1 MSGNLMFSSKA
12 KFGSKLSTRID
23 ADGKEVAVEVRED
36 EDQKVKLQ
44 EIIDLLLAAGYF
56 RARIKGLSSFDKIVG
71 GMTWCIETCNF
82 DVDVDLLF
90 QENLTIG
97 QKISLTEKI
106 VRVLPKMKC
115 PHNIEP
121 HQIQGL
127 DFIHVFPVVQ
137 WLVKR
142 VLETRD
148 ETGGLTRAF
157 AMSQFRKAHPG
168 VGVKHGATIESIM
181 AIKEAYRPQRRFR
194 RIRKNAEVDET
205 EESEA
210 MQVEATLL
218 EYGYLGRPVVSS
230 PSVASNSETNGERGE
245 FVGRAG
251 ETNESPKEIQRADE
265 SRVAAGIVG
274 SIVSTHAEEIAQA
287 AEQYAKMQMNE
298 DMVGNSMQNLSLE
311 SQRATQTLISLQD
324 QLSLIEQEELKLNEE
339 RDRLKLE
346 SEEVQSR
353 VKEMKAR
360 RENGS
365 EELKRLEDA
374 LAKVDGGGDG
384 LLKKLRSLVLLNE
397 TLKEQE
403 KAFKEQCRTE
413 LTGLQQLVKEATDAA
428 SACTKEGDSDG
439 SEGGPEHQIEEERA
453 RLAKARLVLAKHTRV
468 VASLKRHVD
477 DVPGRAELA
486 QYQRRFL
493 ELYNQVASKHRET
506 KQFYTLY
513 NTLDDTKLYLS
524 KELSLLNSIL
534 DTYGEAMSTPAG
546 KDQFMR
552 QFDAIVEGIKQNKM
566 KVAKRRTEEIE
577 RRESLAARLL
587 TLVEAQRKYVA
598 AVRQLT
604 SECRRNE
611 ALLAQV
617 RGSSG
622 P

>member
-1 MSGNLMFSSKA
+1 MSGNLMFASKA
-12 KFGSKLSTRID
+12 KFGHKLSTRID
-23 ADGKEVAVEVRED
+23 ADGKEVEVEVRED

-157 AMSQFRKAHPG
+157 AMSQFQKAYPG
-168 VGVKHGATIESIM
+168 IGIHRGASIDCIKT
-181 AIKEAYRPQRRFR
+181 IKEAYRPQRRFR
-194 RIRKNAEVDET
+194 RLRKAAEDN
-205 EESEA
+205 EESES

-218 EYGYLGRPVVSS
+218 EYGHLGTPLVSS
-230 PSVASNSETNGERGE
+230 QSSGATKEG
-245 FVGRAG
+245 GREG
-251 ETNESPKEIQRADE
+251 GDGVSQEVDSSESPKELSRPEEIRIQSLMEKMASNE
-265 SRVAAGIVG
+265 ELENRVAAGVVG
-274 SIVSTHAEEIAQA
+274 SIVSMHADEIAQA
-287 AEQYAKMQMNE
+287 AEQYAKMQEGSLVTNL
-298 DMVGNSMQNLSLE
+298 DSLSLE
-311 SQRATQTLISLQD
+311 SQRATKTIMSLQE
-324 QLSLIEQEELKLNEE
+324 QLSSLQVEEEKLKEE
-339 RDRLKLE
+339 REQFNQEYEEAQIKLKD
-346 SEEVQSR
+346 V
-353 VKEMKAR
+353 KAR
-360 RENGS
+360 RENGT

-374 LAKVDGGGDG
+374 LAQIDGGGDG
-384 LLKKLRSLVLLNE
+384 LLKKLRSLVVLNE

-413 LTGLQQLVKEATDAA
+413 LTGLQLLVKEAKDTATA
-428 SACTKEGDSDG
+428 STKEGDSDG
-439 SEGGPEHQIEEERA
+439 SDGGPEQQIEEEKA

-468 VASLKRHVD
+468 VASLKRHLD

-534 DTYGEAMSTPAG
+534 DTYQE
-546 KDQFMR
+546 
-552 QFDAIVEGIKQNKM
+552 
-566 KVAKRRTEEIE
+566 
-577 RRESLAARLL
+577 
-587 TLVEAQRKYVA
+587 
-598 AVRQLT
+598 
-604 SECRRNE
+604 
-611 ALLAQV
+611 
-617 RGSSG
+617 
-622 P
+622 